1 MKKEFLTL
9 AMFLAA
15 KSISNE
21 QFATKSA
28 DEQAELY
35 NELNTHNKEVINEMR
50 TNSVSKEELND
61 VLSKFRDSQIE
72 QMNNLNKS
80 LENIGL
86 QIKAMKEQGVE
97 KVEKTTLKTALKGML
112 ENGLISKIKDGI
124 ASGMHQVFKAAD
136 DMLISTNVSGGNV
149 PVEQRLPGLNRIAT
163 RPSSLLDVVNTGVA
177 SSNLISWVYQANKD
191 GAAGQTEEGADK
203 NQIDFD
209 LVVASQKVEKTTAF
223 IKVSTEMLD
232 DIDFI
237 ESEINNELITE
248 LLKAVESTAFN
259 GNNTTPALNGVYTVA
274 TTFAAGASAL
284 TVDNANEVDVI
295 NCALK
300 QIKLAHQTLNR
311 PYIFMHPD
319 DVYKLLTLKV
329 SSSDKRYVDMVYVS
343 GADLRISGIP
353 IIETTLIGTG
363 TFLVGDFSK
372 ATLFN
377 KGSYS
382 VMMGLDGNDLTKNMR
397 TIVAEWRGAM
407 VIKNNDRTAFV
418 KGVFATAK
426 AALETT

>member
-15 KSISNE
+15 KSISDE
-21 QFATKSA
+21 QFAAKSA
-28 DEQAELY
+28 DEQAALY

-50 TNSVSKEELND
+50 TNSVSKAELD
-61 VLSKFRDSQIE
+61 AAMDKFRESQIE
-72 QMNNLNKS
+72 QMTNLNKS
-80 LENIGL
+80 LESLGL
-86 QIKAMKEQGVE
+86 QIKAMGENGGQKEE
-97 KVEKTTLKTALKGML
+97 KKTLKSALKSML
-112 ENGLISKIKDGI
+112 DGGVLGKIKEGVQ
-124 ASGMHQVFKAAD
+124 SGMTAVFKAAD

-149 PVEQRLPGLNRIAT
+149 PVEQRLSGLNRIAT
-163 RPSSLLDVVNTGVA
+163 RPTSLLDVVNTGVA
-177 SSNLISWVYQANKD
+177 TSNLISWVYQANKD
-191 GAAGQTEEGADK
+191 GAAGQTEEGAAK

-209 LVVASQKVEKTTAF
+209 LVVASQKVEKTTAY

-237 ESEINNELITE
+237 ESEINNELIVE
-248 LLKAVESTAFN
+248 LLKAVESSAFTGN
-259 GNNTTPALNGVYTVA
+259 GTTPALNGVYTVA
-274 TTFAAGASAL
+274 TTFAAGTSAL

-300 QIKLAHQTLNR
+300 QIKLAHQTLTR

-343 GADLRISGIP
+343 GSELRISGIP
-353 IIETTLIGTG
+353 IIETTLISSGN
-363 TFLVGDFSK
+363 FLVGDFSK

-382 VMMGLDGNDLTKNMR
+382 IMMGLDGNDLTLNMR

-407 VIKNNDRTAFV
+407 VVKNNDRTAFV